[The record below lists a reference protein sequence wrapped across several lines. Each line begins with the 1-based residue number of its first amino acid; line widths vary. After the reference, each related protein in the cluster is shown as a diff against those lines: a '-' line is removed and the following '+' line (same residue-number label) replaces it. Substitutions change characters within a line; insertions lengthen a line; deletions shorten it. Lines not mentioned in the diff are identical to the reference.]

1 MHLRKLQTQDH
12 SISTWLRA
20 VSRSVRLTSMVL
32 SKEPTL
38 FLRPRFPAPNQAQ
51 QGQGQR
57 PWRKHCP
64 KPHTGCLTLDDL
76 FTTNY
81 VFKLSKQTSTDKT
94 KLHGTQLDISCVQK
108 PYKRVV
114 HHMTTLHS
122 CLILRVNTRQNEM
135 AILYLRKY
143 VLTLGNLIKH
153 WEKKEI

>member
-1 MHLRKLQTQDH
+1 
-12 SISTWLRA
+12 
-20 VSRSVRLTSMVL
+20 MVL

-64 KPHTGCLTLDDL
+64 KPHAGCDALIRLQRT
-76 FTTNY
+76 
-81 VFKLSKQTSTDKT
+81 VCKLSTQTSTDKT

-114 HHMTTLHS
+114 HHMTTL
-122 CLILRVNTRQNEM
+122 ILQVNTRQNKM

-153 WEKKEI
+153 